1 LRIRALFEA
10 SLSMTATTAERYR
23 SYRGLPLFSMGF
35 RPFFLLAAVWA
46 ALAVPVW
53 IAAFAG
59 WLPVE
64 HFGRDWHAH
73 EMVFGYLSGVIAGFL
88 LTAVPNWT
96 GRLPVTGAPLAA
108 LVLLWCAG
116 RAAMLIPHF
125 AAAPFIDGAFLFV
138 FAAVV
143 GREIIAGRNVRNLPV
158 LVLLTA
164 LGGANALTHLRGI
177 NPDLALLGERIG
189 IAVVASLVALIG
201 GRIVPSFTRNWMAKR
216 KLTPEPASPD
226 RFDIATLVVGSA
238 GLVTWAIS
246 PSLYIGGLALT
257 FAGALHLV
265 RLARWQGWRTAKEPL
280 VLILHM
286 GYFWLALGLLLQGLA
301 IIVPAVVPAASGLHA
316 ITAGGFGVMTL
327 AVMTRASLGHTGQP
341 LTATP
346 RICAI
351 YSLINLAAFVRV
363 AAPFLS
369 EHYVALLAL
378 SAVLWSGAFAGFAIV
393 YAPLLLRPRQTAAT

>member
-1 LRIRALFEA
+1 
-10 SLSMTATTAERYR
+10 MTTTTAERYR

-35 RPFFLLAAVWA
+35 RPFFLLAAIWA

-59 WLPVE
+59 WLPAE

-96 GRLPVTGAPLAA
+96 GRLPVTGAPLVG

-116 RAAMLIPHF
+116 RAAMLFPHF

-138 FAAVV
+138 FAAIV
-143 GREIIAGRNVRNLPV
+143 GREIIAGRNVRNAPV
-158 LVLLTA
+158 LLLLTA
-164 LGGANALTHLRGI
+164 LGIANALTHFREV
-177 NPDLALLGERIG
+177 NPELALLGERIG
-189 IAVVASLVALIG
+189 IAVVATLVALIG

-216 KLTPEPASPD
+216 KLAPEPASPA
-226 RFDIATLVVGSA
+226 RFDAVALAIGAA
-238 GLVTWAIS
+238 GLALWTIS
-246 PSLYIGGLALT
+246 PSHYAVGLALT
-257 FAGALHLV
+257 LAGALHFL
-265 RLARWQGWRTAKEPL
+265 RLTRWKGWRTATEPL
-280 VLILHM
+280 VLVLHL
-286 GYFWLALGLLLQGLA
+286 GYFWLALGLLLQGLSILGPA
-301 IIVPAVVPAASGLHA
+301 IVPAASGLHA

-346 RICAI
+346 RISAI
-351 YSLINLAAFVRV
+351 YILINLGALVRV
-363 AAPFLS
+363 AAPFLPAQ
-369 EHYVALLAL
+369 YITFLAL
-378 SAVLWSGAFAGFAIV
+378 SAVLWSSAFAWFAIV
-393 YAPLLLRPRQTAAT
+393 YAPLLLAPRQTGAT